1 MRHRDIKVGM
11 HVCHQLPGGGDGK
24 YLGAVCR
31 INGASIIIDAVDG
44 SQMLATPREIKPVKS
59 S

>member
-24 YLGAVCR
+24 YLGVVYR

-44 SQMLATPREIKPVKS
+44 SQMLATPREIKPAVKS
-59 S
+59 